1 MFRLEQNYRSTK
13 NIVNA
18 ANSIIENNQKRLKK
32 NVWTENE
39 SGEKI
44 SVNKLLTD
52 GEEGR
57 FVASSIFETKMQN
70 QLKNNDFAIL
80 YRTNAQ
86 SRSFEDALR
95 KKNIPYRVYGG
106 LSFYQRKEIKDVLA
120 YLRLLI
126 NEGDEQAFK
135 RIVNFPARG
144 IGQTTLNKITIE
156 AKKYNVSDYIFI
168 KQYIKSTEVFNN
180 STKSK
185 LLDFVIM
192 IESLK
197 VKTDSLNVFDVAK
210 EVLRQSGLYSLYK
223 NDESLEGVNRI
234 QNIEELL
241 NGIKDFV
248 DNQEVED
255 KSVPSFLQNVAL
267 ATDQDNDDDSDKNKV
282 SLMTIHL
289 AKGLEFPYVYIVG
302 LEENLFPSA
311 MNLNSRNDLEEER
324 RLFYV
329 ALTRA
334 EKKVFLSYVLSRYRW
349 GKLIDS
355 EQSRFIN
362 EINEEFIQRNIIQKT
377 ISKTYSDRP
386 SFNKVGV
393 RYKKV
398 QSKPPK
404 NFVRIKKT
412 SSNSNLFNNKLN
424 VGNIVLHERF
434 GRGKVLAIEGR
445 AENQKA
451 EIQFERVGSKK
462 LLLRFSKLKVIA

>member
-1 MFRLEQNYRSTK
+1 
-13 NIVNA
+13 
-18 ANSIIENNQKRLKK
+18 
-32 NVWTENE
+32 
-39 SGEKI
+39 
-44 SVNKLLTD
+44 
-52 GEEGR
+52 
-57 FVASSIFETKMQN
+57 MQN

-135 RIVNFPARG
+135 RIINFPARG

-377 ISKTYSDRP
+377 ITNTYSDRP

-393 RYKKV
+393 RYNKV

-434 GRGKVLAIEGR
+434 GRGKVLTIEGR

-451 EIQFERVGSKK
+451 EILFERVGSKK

>member
-1 MFRLEQNYRSTK
+1 
-13 NIVNA
+13 
-18 ANSIIENNQKRLKK
+18 
-32 NVWTENE
+32 
-39 SGEKI
+39 
-44 SVNKLLTD
+44 
-52 GEEGR
+52 
-57 FVASSIFETKMQN
+57 
-70 QLKNNDFAIL
+70 
-80 YRTNAQ
+80 
-86 SRSFEDALR
+86 
-95 KKNIPYRVYGG
+95 
-106 LSFYQRKEIKDVLA
+106 
-120 YLRLLI
+120 
-126 NEGDEQAFK
+126 
-135 RIVNFPARG
+135 
-144 IGQTTLNKITIE
+144 
-156 AKKYNVSDYIFI
+156 
-168 KQYIKSTEVFNN
+168 
-180 STKSK
+180 
-185 LLDFVIM
+185 M

-223 NDESLEGVNRI
+223 NDESLEGINRI

-393 RYKKV
+393 RYNKV

-404 NFVRIKKT
+404 NFVRIKKP

-445 AENQKA
+445 AENLKA

>member
-1 MFRLEQNYRSTK
+1 MSL
-13 NIVNA
+13 
-18 ANSIIENNQKRLKK
+18 
-32 NVWTENE
+32 
-39 SGEKI
+39 
-44 SVNKLLTD
+44 
-52 GEEGR
+52 
-57 FVASSIFETKMQN
+57 
-70 QLKNNDFAIL
+70 IL
-80 YRTNAQ
+80 Q
-86 SRSFEDALR
+86 S
-95 KKNIPYRVYGG
+95 
-106 LSFYQRKEIKDVLA
+106 
-120 YLRLLI
+120 
-126 NEGDEQAFK
+126 
-135 RIVNFPARG
+135 
-144 IGQTTLNKITIE
+144 
-156 AKKYNVSDYIFI
+156 I

-210 EVLRQSGLYSLYK
+210 EVLRQSGLYRLYK

-377 ISKTYSDRP
+377 INKTYSDRP

-393 RYKKV
+393 RYNKV

-404 NFVRIKKT
+404 NFIRIKKT
-412 SSNSNLFNNKLN
+412 SSNSNLFNNKLT
-424 VGNIVLHERF
+424 VGNIVLHDRF